1 MAKIFWGLFIV
12 MLSLNAAAGKEYF
25 RIGKPD
31 AMSSE
36 FRTFSNLADSR
47 YYYQRSHL
55 KGDASEKGRAFR
67 DIDNL
72 KDFYSKPI
80 VFEIGKSSE
89 KEFPFIHIIRG
100 WDVKKTSISVK
111 FKTPKELS
119 KDVFFRIGISDM
131 SATAPIGIKLVLN
144 SKEIGELKNVNLNV
158 GFGGTLAYRPQGK
171 GVPHSLTFK
180 IPTELLKRD
189 GENTLEVVADCK
201 KSPSWFT
208 YDYLELSDSPKAP
221 YIEDSREAILDG
233 AIKAMGTE
241 LVVFSTRGEGRDYH
255 WY

>member
-100 WDVKKTSISVK
+100 WDVKKQQFLLNLRLRK
-111 FKTPKELS
+111 NFRKT
-119 KDVFFRIGISDM
+119 FF
-131 SATAPIGIKLVLN
+131 
-144 SKEIGELKNVNLNV
+144 
-158 GFGGTLAYRPQGK
+158 
-171 GVPHSLTFK
+171 
-180 IPTELLKRD
+180 
-189 GENTLEVVADCK
+189 
-201 KSPSWFT
+201 
-208 YDYLELSDSPKAP
+208 
-221 YIEDSREAILDG
+221 
-233 AIKAMGTE
+233 
-241 LVVFSTRGEGRDYH
+241 
-255 WY
+255 